1 LTPPETPE
9 PRPMPPIALNRRRFL
24 GCSAAAGLALSQG
37 RVGEAAGEGVGEA
50 VAPVRLGLIGL
61 GTRGTTLLRT
71 ALELPGVTVAAV
83 CDAEPKHR
91 LRGLGIV
98 EKATGGRPDA
108 LERPDRLLERADL
121 DAVLVAL
128 PCDRHAEVYSAALRA
143 GKHLYAEKPLGLTP
157 AECDR
162 LIAEAAAAPAL
173 AFHVGFQRR
182 SNPRY
187 RDGVER
193 ARRGEIGDLI
203 QGSASWVSSNGPMN
217 GHDDWLARRAR
228 SGDWMV
234 EQAVHV
240 WDVFH
245 WVAGGPPV
253 RACGRGRRDLFSRD
267 QPDRDVTDHYSVQ
280 LDWADGF
287 HATFLHSWVAPADER
302 FTGVALQVLGT
313 EGGLD
318 LATGAL
324 TFRDR
329 SRPRQT
335 VHPGV
340 QADTRM
346 ALQAFV
352 SAARSA
358 GATPD
363 VPPVSLAEA
372 RDATLTGL
380 LVRKAVDECRVVTLD
395 EIRSGAV

>member
-1 LTPPETPE
+1 
-9 PRPMPPIALNRRRFL
+9 MPPIALNRRRFL

-37 RVGEAAGEGVGEA
+37 RVVEAGDD
-50 VAPVRLGLIGL
+50 APAPIRIGLIGL

-83 CDAEPKHR
+83 CDADPKHR
-91 LRGLGIV
+91 LRGQGIV
-98 EKATGGRPDA
+98 EKATGLRPDA
-108 LERPDRLLERADL
+108 LDRSERLLERPDL
-121 DAVLVAL
+121 DAVVVAI
-128 PCDRHAEVYSAALRA
+128 PCDRHAEAYSAAIRA

-162 LIAEAAAAPAL
+162 LIEESASVPGL
-173 AFHVGFQRR
+173 AVHVGFQRR

-187 RDGVER
+187 REGIER
-193 ARRGEIGDLI
+193 VRRGEL
-203 QGSASWVSSNGPMN
+203 GSLVEGTATWVSSNGPMN
-217 GHDDWLARRAR
+217 GHDDWLARRER

-245 WVAGGPPV
+245 WLAGGPPV
-253 RACGRGRRDLFSRD
+253 RAFGQGRRDLFARD
-267 QPDRDVTDHYSVQ
+267 QPGRDVTDHYSVQ

-287 HATFLHSWVAPADER
+287 HATFLHSWVAPADDR
-302 FTGVALQVLGT
+302 FTGVTLQVMGT

-318 LATGAL
+318 LGTGAL

-340 QADTRM
+340 QADTKM
-346 ALQAFV
+346 ALQAFLKAV
-352 SAARSA
+352 RSGGSVA
-358 GATPD
+358 
-363 VPPVSLAEA
+363 PPVTLAEA

-380 LVRKAVDECRVVTLD
+380 LVRKAVDERRVVTLD
-395 EIRSGAV
+395 EIRAEARGAAI